1 MTTRAFRP
9 RPREGSTAV
18 PSPPPRQLI
27 EYANFRRD
35 AQILQPAK
43 RREGA
48 PMHNVPGLIGPG
60 SAVLRR
66 RAARTDPRRLPLP
79 QPVLCLRSKYW

>member
-1 MTTRAFRP
+1 MMRRRALEKWRP
-9 RPREGSTAV
+9 PL
-18 PSPPPRQLI
+18 PPRQLI

-35 AQILQPAK
+35 AQILLSAK

-48 PMHNVPGLIGPG
+48 PMHKGSGLICPG

-66 RAARTDPRRLPLP
+66 RAARTDPRHLPLP
-79 QPVLCLRSKYW
+79 QTVLCLRSKYW